1 MPVSDK
7 HEWYLPEKSREQL
20 KTLFKELVSPVNLHV
35 FTKAG
40 SNDLFN
46 EFLSRFA
53 RDLARLTDKIVLHE
67 RSLDDPLA
75 KTWGVTHSPT
85 ALIEPERYRIRFL
98 GAPLGEEGR
107 AFLAAILMASKGDS
121 GLAPESRARL
131 KDLSEQRSVKVFAS
145 PTCPYCPGQAVNAI
159 RCAVERPDLV
169 SAWCVEIGQMSD
181 LAGQYDVGS
190 VPHSVYNETLTV
202 LGLEPE
208 ARFVEELITLE
219 DAQARLLAP
228 RRKPG
233 ETVEVDCLILGAGPA
248 GLTAGIYA
256 GRAGLKA
263 LILEKGVIGGQVSV
277 TPVVENYPGFVSVA
291 GLTLMEIMAAQAR
304 QYCEIIEEEPT
315 QVTAG
320 PDGVTAQTSTIAI
333 KAKALVIAT
342 GATWRKLNVPGEEE
356 FFGRGVNHCA
366 TCDGYLYRGKKA
378 LVIGG
383 GNTALTDALYLKS
396 LGVDVA
402 IVHRRDELRAE
413 RYLQDSVKRE
423 SIPLLL
429 NRVPQAI
436 LGREKASA
444 VRLKDTATGK
454 TEDVAT
460 DGVFV
465 AIGETPNSEVAARL
479 GCALDPA
486 GHVIVDAGMRTN
498 VPRVYACGDVTGG
511 VRQIV
516 TAVGQGGAAALSL
529 FEDLQKAQG

>member
-1 MPVSDK
+1 MPASDS
-7 HEWYLPEKSREQL
+7 HQWYLPEKSREQL

-35 FTKAG
+35 FTKTGA
-40 SNDLFN
+40 NDLFN

-53 RDLARLTDKIVLHE
+53 RDLAKLTDKIVPHE
-67 RSLDDPLA
+67 RSLDAPLA
-75 KTWGVTHSPT
+75 NTWGVTHSPT
-85 ALIEPERYRIRFL
+85 ALIEPERFGIRFL

-131 KDLSEQRSVKVFAS
+131 ADLSQERTVKVFAS

-159 RCAVERPDLV
+159 RCAIERPDLV
-169 SAWCVEIGQMSD
+169 SAWCVEIGQMSG
-181 LAGQYDVGS
+181 LASLYEVGS
-190 VPHSVYNETLTV
+190 VPHTVYHETLTV

-208 ARFVEELITLE
+208 ARFVEELVTLE
-219 DAQARLLAP
+219 DAQARPMAP

-233 ETVEVDCLILGAGPA
+233 ETVEADCLILGAGPA

-256 GRAGLKA
+256 GRAGLTA

-291 GLTLMEIMAAQAR
+291 GLTLTEIMAAQAR
-304 QYCEIIEEEPT
+304 QYCEIIQEEPAR
-315 QVTAG
+315 VTAG
-320 PDGVTAQTSTIAI
+320 PDGVRAETATISVR
-333 KAKALVIAT
+333 AKALVIAT
-342 GATWRKLNVPGEEE
+342 GAVWRKLDVPGEAE

-396 LGVDVA
+396 LGVDVS
-402 IVHRRDELRAE
+402 IVHRRDEFRAE

-423 SIPLLL
+423 GIPLLM
-429 NRVPQAI
+429 NRVTQAI
-436 LGREKASA
+436 LGRDKANA
-444 VRLKDTATGK
+444 VRLKDAATGK
-454 TEDVAT
+454 VEDVAA

-479 GCALDPA
+479 GCALDKA
-486 GHVIVDAGMRTN
+486 GHVVVDSGMRTS
-498 VPRVYACGDVTGG
+498 VPRVYAAGDVTGG

-529 FEDLQKAQG
+529 FEDLKKLSQ